1 MAILLPHSRQPIS
14 RRHFFKAGMVG
25 AAGLALYSGEIARHW
40 IQVTQRD
47 VFLRNL
53 PAAFDGLRIAQISD
67 IHMDEFTEPFF
78 LRHVVDRI
86 NRLHPDAVVLTG
98 DFVTVGIGKRH
109 FAVGSAW
116 QCAAILKELACRQIY
131 AVLGNHDFIIG
142 AKVVAEALTSSG
154 IAVLRNA
161 YLPMER
167 AGDRIWLA
175 GLDDPVEG
183 RPNPELAI
191 PASTRNQPNEPVV
204 LLCHAP
210 DYADLLLTHP
220 AGQAVDLMLS
230 GHTHGGQVRLPFL
243 GALTLP
249 AWGKKYVEG
258 FFRLGGLQ
266 LYVNRGIGTVGLPF
280 RLNCPPE
287 ITLLTLRRG

>member
-1 MAILLPHSRQPIS
+1 MAILSPPSRQPIN
-14 RRHFFKAGMVG
+14 RRHFFKVGMAG
-25 AAGLALYSGEIARHW
+25 AAGLVLYSGEIARHW
-40 IQVTQRD
+40 IEVTQRD

-161 YLPMER
+161 YMPMER

-191 PASTRNQPNEPVV
+191 PASTRNQANEPVV